1 MKGTAGKKTN
11 KKKSDLLLQ
20 EINVDKT
27 IIQKPQ
33 MLMDS
38 TNFLLLLD
46 QNWQKQFPRL
56 QKNFKTF

>member
-1 MKGTAGKKTN
+1 MKGTAGKQTN

-20 EINVDKT
+20 AIKVDKT

>member
-20 EINVDKT
+20 EIKVDKT